1 MVTALRLQMNER
13 LLWDIPE
20 IFDTKDGGPANFKKI
35 IMTILTHA
43 EVWRMSRKSV
53 RDALFWKKKRF

>member
-1 MVTALRLQMNER
+1 MVTALRLRMNER

-20 IFDTKDGGPANFKKI
+20 IFDTKDGGVANFKKI
-35 IMTILTHA
+35 PILTHA
-43 EVWRMSRKSV
+43 EVWQMSHKSV